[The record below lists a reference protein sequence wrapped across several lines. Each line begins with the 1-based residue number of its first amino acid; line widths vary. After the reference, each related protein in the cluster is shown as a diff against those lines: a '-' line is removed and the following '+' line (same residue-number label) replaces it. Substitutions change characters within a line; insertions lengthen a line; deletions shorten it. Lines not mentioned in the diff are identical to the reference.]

1 MKISDY
7 KISLDILK
15 SQSQYSLPMKKGD
28 TARVIYITLRQ
39 GGVPFEIGA
48 DCFAVLSGKKPDGT
62 IFENNCVISDNTI
75 IYAITPQTT
84 AAGGLIE
91 CEVKL
96 YGNNNA
102 LISSPRFTIIVDERA
117 VGEDEIIS
125 SNEYSAL
132 TNLYS
137 ETNFLKNDI
146 QEKLESG
153 YFKGE
158 KGDKGDK
165 GDTGEKGE
173 QGIQGIRGEKGDTPE
188 IDQTY
193 SATSENA
200 QSGLAVAEAVA
211 TANSYTDGKIMRLI
225 NYISIPSDE
234 TADMI
239 LIDKNGADESF
250 SLKHIKFMID
260 LRIPSSQTVRCT
272 VRINGVSVIMIPQF
286 SSLLTVKI
294 IGEIKIFQAGI
305 NVNYS
310 YLTSNPNIPI
320 NSGVLNSK
328 NVFATLPPTI
338 KNPITKIDVRVVDET
353 NNIIQ
358 LKANSSIEL
367 WGC

>member
-1 MKISDY
+1 MEYSTNFNFALPSRDNDVDLADINEISNNFRKIDESAVI
-7 KISLDILK
+7 KEVG
-15 SQSQYSLPMKKGD
+15 KG
-28 TARVIYITLRQ
+28 
-39 GGVPFEIGA
+39 
-48 DCFAVLSGKKPDGT
+48 LSTNDFTNEEK
-62 IFENNCVISDNTI
+62 E
-75 IYAITPQTT
+75 
-84 AAGGLIE
+84 
-91 CEVKL
+91 KL
-96 YGNNNA
+96 ANA
-102 LISSPRFTIIVDERA
+102 L
-117 VGEDEIIS
+117 
-125 SNEYSAL
+125 L
-132 TNLYS
+132 
-137 ETNFLKNDI
+137 
-146 QEKLESG
+146 
-153 YFKGE
+153 
-158 KGDKGDK
+158 
-165 GDTGEKGE
+165 
-173 QGIQGIRGEKGDTPE
+173 PE
-188 IDQTY
+188 NIDQTY
-193 SATSENA
+193 SPTSENA

-225 NYISIPSDE
+225 NYISIPSNE

-260 LRIPSSQTVRCT
+260 LRIPSSQTVRCY
-272 VRINGVSVIMIPQF
+272 VRINEANVIMTPKF
-286 SSLLTVKI
+286 TSLLTVKI